1 MTILTSQTVVGVDV
15 AKAEVLVYRA
25 DLQTTQAIPN
35 NRTALKRWLKTL
47 PAQSGIAVE
56 ATNI

>member
-35 NRTALKRWLKTL
+35 NRAALKRW
-47 PAQSGIAVE
+47 
-56 ATNI
+56 